1 MLIYTTS
8 AALGTS
14 VQEVADV
21 VQPVELFVQLV
32 VETMEQL
39 IPVVTTEVLSVEEE
53 RAKVS
58 RDYLLSVGYRA
69 HGGLA

>member
-14 VQEVADV
+14 VVEVIDTS
-21 VQPVELFVQLV
+21 VELSIQPV

-69 HGGLA
+69 HGGI